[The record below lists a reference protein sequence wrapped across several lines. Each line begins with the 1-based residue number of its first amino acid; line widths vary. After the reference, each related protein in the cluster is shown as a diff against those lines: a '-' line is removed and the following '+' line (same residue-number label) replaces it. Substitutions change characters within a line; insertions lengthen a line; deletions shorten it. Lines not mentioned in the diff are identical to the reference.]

1 MTAGWPGRQYHTGVV
16 KPSSLPLFSPN
27 YSHSLSITPHNSGKL
42 SNGRNNS
49 NFNLSV
55 PVVSTKKMLSRALRL
70 LLPRFGGQWRGGG
83 ARPPARGCSA
93 QTGGKEAS
101 GDGTRTLLQ
110 VMGGDGRGAC
120 WMLGASPPGTT
131 RAPRWQPGWHW
142 GDSSWGAAP
151 CPLHGGTWCPWW
163 GGPGLGKA
171 LSLPTLYPLFSAKAH
186 RPGHQFL
193 VKKCFPSWELAL
205 RKGNSELPRNALAF

>member
-70 LLPRFGGQWRGGG
+70 RLPRFLVGSAGEEEHGRHRG
-83 ARPPARGCSA
+83 RGWDRDLA
-93 QTGGKEAS
+93 P
-101 GDGTRTLLQ
+101 
-110 VMGGDGRGAC
+110 GDGRGTG
-120 WMLGASPPGTT
+120 WMLGASPAGTT
-131 RAPRWQPGWHW
+131 GAPRRQLGWHW
-142 GDSSWGAAP
+142 GGSRWGQPLVPCTGDLVSSVGRSRAGQGTLTAGAV
-151 CPLHGGTWCPWW
+151 
-163 GGPGLGKA
+163 
-171 LSLPTLYPLFSAKAH
+171 LSSQLNRTEMGIS
-186 RPGHQFL
+186 FL
-193 VKKCFPSWELAL
+193 VKTCFPSWELAC

>member
-70 LLPRFGGQWRGGG
+70 RLPRFGGQCRGGG
-83 ARPPARGCSA
+83 ARPPACGGSA
-93 QTGGKEAS
+93 ETWGEQAS
-101 GDGTRTLLQ
+101 RDGTRTLLH
-110 VMGGDGRGAC
+110 VMG
-120 WMLGASPPGTT
+120 
-131 RAPRWQPGWHW
+131 
-142 GDSSWGAAP
+142 
-151 CPLHGGTWCPWW
+151 
-163 GGPGLGKA
+163 
-171 LSLPTLYPLFSAKAH
+171 
-186 RPGHQFL
+186 
-193 VKKCFPSWELAL
+193 
-205 RKGNSELPRNALAF
+205 